1 MITVYEKVRVISGY
15 EKVRVMKPPPPLL
28 TFMESPYSGK
38 SQFRHAVME
47 WFEEKDGA
55 VKIQAWI
62 FQDLQKIHLLICSN
76 ESLKG
81 HRYPV
86 EGHFIVLLSVRF
98 CKCTMQNYIVAN
110 WMWSSCNV
118 KRHTLQKRSPSNWA
132 GNVSRLSM
140 RCNDGNNGNG
150 PPKGEN

>member
-1 MITVYEKVRVISGY
+1 MKKVRVITGY

-55 VKIQAWI
+55 VKIQAGI

-76 ESLKG
+76 ESLKS

-98 CKCTMQNYIVAN
+98 CKLHCRQLD
-110 WMWSSCNV
+110 V
-118 KRHTLQKRSPSNWA
+118 KF
-132 GNVSRLSM
+132 V
-140 RCNDGNNGNG
+140 
-150 PPKGEN
+150 

>member
-1 MITVYEKVRVISGY
+1 
-15 EKVRVMKPPPPLL
+15 MKLPPPLL

-55 VKIQAWI
+55 VKIQAGI

-76 ESLKG
+76 ESLKS

-98 CKCTMQNYIVAN
+98 CKLHCRQLD
-110 WMWSSCNV
+110 V
-118 KRHTLQKRSPSNWA
+118 KF
-132 GNVSRLSM
+132 V
-140 RCNDGNNGNG
+140 
-150 PPKGEN
+150 

>member
-55 VKIQAWI
+55 VKIQAGI
-62 FQDLQKIHLLICSN
+62 FQDSQKIHLFICSN
-76 ESLKG
+76 ESLNSHK
-81 HRYPV
+81 YPV
-86 EGHFIVLLSVRF
+86 EGYFIDLLSVRF
-98 CKCTMQNYIVAN
+98 CKCTKTMQNYN
-110 WMWSSCNV
+110 WI
-118 KRHTLQKRSPSNWA
+118 
-132 GNVSRLSM
+132 
-140 RCNDGNNGNG
+140 
-150 PPKGEN
+150 

>member
-1 MITVYEKVRVISGY
+1 MLKKVRVITVYEKVRV
-15 EKVRVMKPPPPLL
+15 MKQPPLLL

-62 FQDLQKIHLLICSN
+62 FQDLRKIHLLICSN
-76 ESLKG
+76 ESLKS
-81 HRYPV
+81 HKYPV
-86 EGHFIVLLSVRF
+86 EGHFIDLLSVLF
-98 CKCTMQNYIVAN
+98 CKCTLTMQNYIVAN

-118 KRHTLQKRSPSNWA
+118 KRHTLKKRSTSNWA